1 MFKKEIKNYNL
12 ELFESSFTSDLLGF
26 VSIAFLFLITL
37 LVALRWR
44 DISKIIF
51 VALFVR
57 IGLMLAGHYFFHL
70 PDSTNDALGFEW
82 GAWDMAK
89 DGFIN
94 TLKNYPGANSF
105 FYSWMIAIPYS
116 LFGRSI
122 LMMQSI
128 GLLFGLGVVFFG
140 WLITK
145 KIWGEQAAIKVGWIL
160 ALFPSLILYS
170 IIPLR
175 EVYNSFFLI
184 VAMLGIV
191 NWAKTKNLQ
200 SLFLTF
206 IGFIGAGFFH
216 GALLIGGLIFLL
228 FLGLD
233 SFKIFF
239 RSIIKKRI
247 KTKDLIIILSCLV
260 ILGSVFS
267 SNFKFEYV
275 GTFKSIKFKKLQD
288 NINARMKG
296 NASYPEWT
304 RINSS
309 VEIFYKLPARGAYFL
324 FSPLPWHVKKPIHW
338 IGVFDSF
345 FYIVIAYLIFL
356 NRKAIWRD
364 PALRIILLILIAYI
378 FMFSIGVSNFG
389 AGARHRTKFIV
400 EMIILAAP
408 MLPKLNFSKKS

>member
-191 NWAKTKNLQ
+191 NWAKTKNQ
-200 SLFLTF
+200 
-206 IGFIGAGFFH
+206 
-216 GALLIGGLIFLL
+216 
-228 FLGLD
+228 
-233 SFKIFF
+233 
-239 RSIIKKRI
+239 
-247 KTKDLIIILSCLV
+247 
-260 ILGSVFS
+260 
-267 SNFKFEYV
+267 
-275 GTFKSIKFKKLQD
+275 
-288 NINARMKG
+288 
-296 NASYPEWT
+296 
-304 RINSS
+304 RINHD
-309 VEIFYKLPARGAYFL
+309 IL
-324 FSPLPWHVKKPIHW
+324 FTCLGDE
-338 IGVFDSF
+338 GV
-345 FYIVIAYLIFL
+345 
-356 NRKAIWRD
+356 
-364 PALRIILLILIAYI
+364 
-378 FMFSIGVSNFG
+378 
-389 AGARHRTKFIV
+389 
-400 EMIILAAP
+400 
-408 MLPKLNFSKKS
+408 